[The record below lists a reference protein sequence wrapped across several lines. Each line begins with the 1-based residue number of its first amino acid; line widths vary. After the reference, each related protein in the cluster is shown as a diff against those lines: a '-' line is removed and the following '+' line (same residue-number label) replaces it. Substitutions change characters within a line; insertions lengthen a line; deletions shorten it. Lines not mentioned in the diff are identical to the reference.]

1 MLLTVSEYSNLNVQH
16 FSIEAGK
23 MYAIFKDG
31 IIEKAKETYNQHLK
45 FEAGEISLK
54 QLHTLQ

>member
-1 MLLTVSEYSNLNVQH
+1 
-16 FSIEAGK
+16 